1 MRVVPGFDEFEDR
14 DPGFELCLET
24 MTVEMR
30 WEGGKRTG
38 EESNF
43 EFTFR
48 RGPVF
53 SFRCAWA
60 SGRSRPRSREELTV
74 ERASRALDER
84 GARGRSFAARLNG
97 EPIVPPMTATGSAH
111 VPAAF

>member
-53 SFRCAWA
+53 FFSVCVGIRTQSTAE
-60 SGRSRPRSREELTV
+60 PRRTYRRARE
-74 ERASRALDER
+74 
-84 GARGRSFAARLNG
+84 
-97 EPIVPPMTATGSAH
+97 PSA
-111 VPAAF
+111 